1 MIYTTLDTFYLTD
14 EQLANSPSRKD
25 KIDEKTETA
34 LRIYGCELV
43 QEGCILLRLPQAVA
57 ATGQV
62 ILHRFYCKKSF
73 AKFNVKVRCLLCF
86 LKTYLLSRALR
97 LYLATECQDS
107 L

>member
-14 EQLANSPSRKD
+14 EQLANSPSRND

-73 AKFNVKVRCLLCF
+73 AKFNVKVSCLLCF

-97 LYLATECQDS
+97 LYLVTECRDS